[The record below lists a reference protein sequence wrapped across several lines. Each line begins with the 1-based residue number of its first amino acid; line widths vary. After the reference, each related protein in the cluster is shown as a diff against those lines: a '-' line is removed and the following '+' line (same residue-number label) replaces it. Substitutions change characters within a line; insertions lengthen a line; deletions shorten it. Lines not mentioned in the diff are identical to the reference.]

1 MKTVLIV
8 TRTFGKYTSEPI
20 NLLKNNGFDL
30 LWSDSLNPDLLRRA
44 DAIILGTG
52 KLTGEMIENS
62 SLKIIARHG
71 VGVDNV
77 DLKKATDLGIPV
89 TITPNAN
96 TVSVAELVI
105 GLIFVL
111 SRRLVDVHNEL
122 FEKRKFSSSV
132 GIEVLGKTLGV
143 IGFGAIGRETAKR
156 GLCLGMRV
164 LAYDPYVSR
173 EVIHQYSVEQVDLE
187 TLLKTSDFVS
197 LHLPLNQTT
206 RKMIGKREIQMMK
219 KTAFLINTSRGGIVD
234 ENALVEALKE
244 NQIAGAAFDAFE
256 VEPLPED
263 SVLYNCPK
271 LILTP
276 HIGAHTYEAIYRM
289 NMMASQAVVDFFNK
303 KLPQHIVN
311 VEIVDRLLKQGF
323 SH

>member
-20 NLLKNNGFDL
+20 DLLKNNGFDL

>member
-1 MKTVLIV
+1 VKTVLIV

-20 NLLKNNGFDL
+20 DLLKNNGFDL